1 MAGTP
6 TGQRDEPNVMSVYDP
21 LREELQRT
29 GPQTIRLTFS
39 EIEAILGRP
48 LPPSA
53 YKFNAWWGNNLR
65 KAGHTQSMA
74 WLHAGFVARVSL
86 RQRAVEFIDLDEFHR
101 AGLAPRPYRQGPS
114 ETSPRGHLRN
124 ASRQS
129 RGLSGPQR

>member
-1 MAGTP
+1 
-6 TGQRDEPNVMSVYDP
+6 MSVYDP
-21 LREELQRT
+21 LREELQRR
-29 GPQTIRLTFS
+29 GAQTIRLTFP

-53 YKFNAWWGNNLR
+53 YKFNAWWGNSLR

-74 WLHAGFVARVSL
+74 WLHAGFAARVSL
-86 RQRAVEFIDLDEFHR
+86 RQRAVEFIDLEELHR
-101 AGLAPRPYRQGPS
+101 VGLRPARTGKVHQRP
-114 ETSPRGHLRN
+114 SPRAHVRN